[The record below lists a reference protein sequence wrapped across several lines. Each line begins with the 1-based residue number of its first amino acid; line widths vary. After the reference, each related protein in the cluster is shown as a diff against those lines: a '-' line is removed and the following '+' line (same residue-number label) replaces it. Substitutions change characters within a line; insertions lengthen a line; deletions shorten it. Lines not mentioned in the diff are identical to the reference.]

1 MRRQVITNTALPGP
15 NIYFSD
21 FFQVDPVALE
31 EYGAFDVSLVN
42 DLPLF
47 VDPFLLFNSDNPAY
61 RALHDEM
68 ITYLRFL
75 RDKSLAGG
83 VNRGLLQAWYEFGEV
98 KQNWL
103 GFSLV
108 GNSGSGLGPDFSR
121 ALHDNLGSVFRT
133 FGQEQVT
140 RGSHLE
146 KLCLIGDRV
155 GRDNISDFTTN
166 LIKAFL
172 LDYTQAF
179 ARQHLQ
185 PHHRRWFTVPKVRF
199 NYRTEM
205 WASDRYELPA
215 LDDDFVLLTPK
226 DILTRDETW
235 INRRD
240 LINNFEQ
247 VAAAVPD
254 EQLRAQLSNYLY
266 AQLSRDPTM
275 TQQEREKEK
284 RRAIIKTIEEHPEVI
299 EHYIRE
305 KEDDGD
311 QARDISDEKVAETDR
326 LFVRQLRSLIAA
338 GLVSTGFYQF
348 AGDTLEEARD
358 RVRYLKHWI
367 EDRDGYR
374 VFYLDGKPVHQEST
388 LQLLF
393 ALTWRGTPSDVN
405 REVNNGRGPVDFKV
419 SRGSK
424 DASLVEFKL
433 ASNTQLRR
441 NLTNQVPVYEEA
453 NETRKSIKVICY
465 FTEHELAKVQAI
477 LEDLGI
483 DDDPDIVLIDARADN
498 KPSASKA

>member
-1 MRRQVITNTALPGP
+1 MRRQVTTDTALPSP
-15 NIYFSD
+15 KIYFSD
-21 FFQVDPVALE
+21 FFEVDPATLE

-47 VDPFLLFNSDNPAY
+47 IDPFLLFNSDDPTY

-75 RDKSLAGG
+75 RDKALERG
-83 VNRGLLQAWYEFGEV
+83 VNQGLLKAWYEFGEV

-103 GFSLV
+103 GFSLA
-108 GNSGSGLGPDFSR
+108 GNSGSGLGPDFAR
-121 ALHDNLGSVFRT
+121 ALHDNLGSVFRS

-166 LIKAFL
+166 LIKGFL
-172 LDYTQAF
+172 LNYTQTF

-185 PHHRRWFTVPKVRF
+185 PRHRRWFTVPKVRF
-199 NYRTEM
+199 NYQTQM
-205 WASDRYELPA
+205 WASDRYALPA
-215 LDDDFVLLTPK
+215 LDDDFVILTPK
-226 DILTRDETW
+226 NMLTRDETW

-240 LINNFEQ
+240 FINNFEQ
-247 VAAAVPD
+247 VVAAVPD
-254 EQLRAQLSNYLY
+254 EQLRAQLNHYLY

-275 TQQEREKEK
+275 TKQEREKEK
-284 RRAIIKTIEEHPEVI
+284 RRAINKTIQEHPEVI

-311 QARDISDEKVAETDR
+311 QARNISDEKVTETAR
-326 LFVRQLRSLIAA
+326 LFVQQLRSLIAA
-338 GLVSTGFYQF
+338 DLVNTGFYQV
-348 AGDTLEEARD
+348 AGGTLEEARD
-358 RVRYLKHWI
+358 RVKFLKHWI

-393 ALTWRGTPSDVN
+393 ALTWRGTLSDVN
-405 REVNNGRGPVDFKV
+405 REVNNGRGPVDYKV

-424 DASLVEFKL
+424 DTSLVEFKL
-433 ASNTQLRR
+433 ASNSQLRR
-441 NLTNQVPVYEEA
+441 NLMNQVSVYEQA
-453 NETRKSIKVICY
+453 NQTKKSIKVICY
-465 FTEHELAKVQAI
+465 FTEHECARVQA
-477 LEDLGI
+477 LLADLGI
-483 DDDPDIVLIDARADN
+483 DDDPNVVLIDARADN